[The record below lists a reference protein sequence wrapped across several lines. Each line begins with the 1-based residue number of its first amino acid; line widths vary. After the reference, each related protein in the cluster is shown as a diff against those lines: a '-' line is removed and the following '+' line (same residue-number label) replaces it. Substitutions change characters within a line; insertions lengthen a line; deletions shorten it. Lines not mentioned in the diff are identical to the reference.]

1 MNKIKLLLNFPFAWI
16 PLFFYWTAKERA
28 KINEDIE
35 AFYRVLKVSKPTNY
49 TKAFYILFAT
59 TKEFRSVFYMRIGY
73 KSLLLSWLWRPMLLL
88 RFAVKSKNIGGG
100 IFVQHGW
107 STIVDAARVGKNL
120 WINQNVTIGWRGDGH
135 PTIGDNVRIGTGA
148 VVLGKITIGD
158 NVNIGANAIVV
169 EDIPSNCTVCSPKA
183 QIVKYHN
190 K

>member
-88 RFAVKSKNIGGG
+88 RFAVKSKNIGGDFCPTRLVYYCRCRTCG
-100 IFVQHGW
+100 QKFVDKSECYYW
-107 STIVDAARVGKNL
+107 VAR
-120 WINQNVTIGWRGDGH
+120 
-135 PTIGDNVRIGTGA
+135 
-148 VVLGKITIGD
+148 
-158 NVNIGANAIVV
+158 
-169 EDIPSNCTVCSPKA
+169 
-183 QIVKYHN
+183 
-190 K
+190 